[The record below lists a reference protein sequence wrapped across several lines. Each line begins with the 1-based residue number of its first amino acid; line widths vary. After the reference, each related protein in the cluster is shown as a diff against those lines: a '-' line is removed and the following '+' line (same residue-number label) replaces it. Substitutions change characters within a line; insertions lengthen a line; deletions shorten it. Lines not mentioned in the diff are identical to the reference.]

1 MVCKVHTVVVVIR
14 EIEAH
19 SDFNCVEFLQEPTLY
34 TVKGMAI
41 LDNDG
46 NRILAK
52 YYDRNVFP
60 TAKEQKAFEKNL
72 FSKTHRANAEIIM
85 LDGLTCVYRSN
96 VDLFFYVMGSSHENE
111 LILMSVLN
119 CLYDS
124 VSHIL
129 RKNVEKR
136 VVLENLDI
144 VMLAMDEICDGGII
158 MEADSSAVVQRVALR
173 PDDLPLG
180 EQTVAQGSLLLP
192 FLFIIVMEA
201 VVFKV
206 VRNMK
211 AMVFADDLRLW
222 FGVKKK
228 RRYRYSCM
236 CGVRKWKLR
245 ARSKV
250 MVIRRKRG
258 MTRRGIQLYGVDLE
272 QVKNFRYHSS
282 VLERKGKRC
291 YGEGII

>member
-1 MVCKVHTVVVVIR
+1 MVM
-14 EIEAH
+14 EG
-19 SDFNCVEFLQEPTLY
+19 LLLEPTLY

-52 YYDRNVFP
+52 YYDKNVFP
-60 TAKEQKAFEKNL
+60 TAKEQKTFEKNL
-72 FSKTHRANAEIIM
+72 FNKTHRANAEIIM

-173 PDDLPLG
+173 TDDIPLG
-180 EQTVAQGSLLLP
+180 EQTVAQGWDGLSHWIQGCLRVWGQGGASSSEVSCLR
-192 FLFIIVMEA
+192 ISAKSHVRCSHWMAME
-201 VVFKV
+201 VNCVGSEE
-206 VRNMK
+206 
-211 AMVFADDLRLW
+211 W
-222 FGVKKK
+222 
-228 RRYRYSCM
+228 
-236 CGVRKWKLR
+236 
-245 ARSKV
+245 
-250 MVIRRKRG
+250 
-258 MTRRGIQLYGVDLE
+258 LE
-272 QVKNFRYHSS
+272 AWRDRVY
-282 VLERKGKRC
+282 
-291 YGEGII
+291 